1 MGGDTPEEGRVEFC
15 HNNNWGTVCDDSW
28 GTVDASVVCRQ
39 LGFTPLGA
47 ASFSNATFGQG
58 SGPILLDEVRCVG
71 TESRLADCPA
81 DPIGVHKCEQSASA
95 GVRCIAGMVL
105 YRLYSG
111 DVSKWLF
118 INIKG
123 SPQGRSHAEGGSGD
137 SAETP
142 SKLMIFMT
150 IDCGKIDGKNILEVL

>member
-1 MGGDTPEEGRVEFC
+1 MTTPGVLLMLALFA
-15 HNNNWGTVCDDSW
+15 G
-28 GTVDASVVCRQ
+28 Q

-111 DVSKWLF
+111 DVSKVAVYQH
-118 INIKG
+118 K
-123 SPQGRSHAEGGSGD
+123 R
-137 SAETP
+137 
-142 SKLMIFMT
+142 
-150 IDCGKIDGKNILEVL
+150 